1 MADKNDGGDKTEQ
14 PTAKKLEDARK
25 KGDVAK
31 SKEVTSAVGLVLW
44 LAMAALATGFA
55 AKRLA
60 ALFDALFGV
69 IGAGWATTGFAGAA
83 RQIGALSAELAI
95 TLVAILVVPAA
106 LVGLLVDFLQMGPIL
121 TFEKVTPKLEN
132 MNPVEGVKRMFSM
145 DHLIEVF
152 KALAKTVL
160 LLVVG
165 WLVVRGLLPQMVMLG
180 RTADLPA
187 GAIGALMH
195 TVTMQLMGWAV
206 GLFALVA
213 ILDAVYQRHSFLKK
227 MRMSMRDIRQE
238 MKESEGDPHVK
249 GQRRQLAQEQA
260 QKQQTQAARQAS
272 ALVVNP
278 THVAIAIQYDGDS
291 CPVPTV
297 TAKGEE
303 HVARAMRAAAEEAG
317 VPIVRNVTLARDLL
331 KRAEVGDIVPADLFD
346 LIAEVILW
354 AREVREHLDAQRAAD
369 HAAAWNLP
377 APEGPPPRRR
387 AAPGLDLTAYPDRS
401 TGPSR
406 ES

>member
-44 LAMAALATGFA
+44 LVMAALATGFA
-55 AKRLA
+55 SKRLA
-60 ALFDALFGV
+60 ALFDALFAV
-69 IGAGWATTGFAGAA
+69 IGAGWLHTGFAGAA

-106 LVGLLVDFLQMGPIL
+106 LVGLLTDFLQMGPIL
-121 TFEKVTPKLEN
+121 TFDKVTPKLEN

-165 WLVVRGLLPQMVMLG
+165 WLVVRGLLPQMVLLG

-187 GAIGALMH
+187 AAIGALMH

-227 MRMSMRDIRQE
+227 MRMSLRDIRQE

-249 GQRRQLAQEQA
+249 GQRKQLAQEQA
-260 QKQQTQAARQAS
+260 QKQQSQAARQAS

-278 THVAIAIQYDGDS
+278 THVAIAINYDGAS
-291 CPVPTV
+291 WPVPTV
-297 TAKGEE
+297 TAKGED
-303 HVARAMRAAAEEAG
+303 HVALAMRAAAEQAG
-317 VPIVRNVTLARDLL
+317 VPIVRNVSLARDLL
-331 KRAEVGDIVPADLFD
+331 KRAEEGDIVPADLFD
-346 LIAEVILW
+346 VIAEVILW
-354 AREVREHLDAQRAAD
+354 AREVREHLDAQRAAE
-369 HAAAWNLP
+369 HAATWNLP
-377 APEGPPPRRR
+377 AETVPPRRR
-387 AAPGLDLTAYPDRS
+387 AAPGLDMTAYPDRS

-406 ES
+406 DPI

>member
-44 LAMAALATGFA
+44 LVMAALATGFA

-369 HAAAWNLP
+369 HAAAWSLP